1 LVYPILLHIVPSLG
15 YRPFS
20 LTRSLSPLLFG
31 MDRRRPA
38 DLLQA
43 ADRHRF
49 TIVQLILLAGV
60 KNASTQAYMRDYYGP
75 MMRGVEG
82 LVQWLLPAM
91 MYAPASSTDFS
102 YCTGQTFFVQSQLRL
117 AWVQSASTPA
127 SQQSPRRVRFRS
139 TKYLRRLV
147 ETCRVVFRGRT
158 RLPVPTTGSE
168 YVQLS
173 LRLTN
178 VIKLSFQRIGD
189 YTAAR
194 ISRAVLCSTPIVT
207 VGWEH
212 VSCWQIHGISADQNG
227 CFWRFVFSHGH
238 AHTAKEYARIMGCVQ
253 PELIS
258 MWYCL
263 DKTRR

>member
-1 LVYPILLHIVPSLG
+1 MGTRGGGSLNIKK
-15 YRPFS
+15 
-20 LTRSLSPLLFG
+20 
-31 MDRRRPA
+31 RRLPR
-38 DLLQA
+38 DLLIA
-43 ADRHRF
+43 SDRHRF

-60 KNASTQAYMRDYYGP
+60 KNVSTQAFMRDYHGP

-82 LVQWLLPAM
+82 LTQWLLAAM

-127 SQQSPRRVRFRS
+127 SQRSPRRVRFRS

-189 YTAAR
+189 YTGAR
-194 ISRAVLCSTPIVT
+194 ISRAVLCCTPTVT
-207 VGWEH
+207 EGWDR
-212 VSCWQIHGISADQNG
+212 VTCWQIHGISADQNN
-227 CFWRFVFSHGH
+227 CFLRFVVAHGID
-238 AHTAKEYARIMGCVQ
+238 HTAADYARLMGCDR
-253 PELIS
+253 PELIT
-258 MWYCL
+258 MWHCL
-263 DKTRR
+263 EKA

>member
-1 LVYPILLHIVPSLG
+1 MPRAVGTRGEGGSLNIKK
-15 YRPFS
+15 
-20 LTRSLSPLLFG
+20 
-31 MDRRRPA
+31 RRLPR
-38 DLLQA
+38 DLLIA
-43 ADRHRF
+43 SDRHRF

-60 KNASTQAYMRDYYGP
+60 KNVSTQAFMRDYHGP

-82 LVQWLLPAM
+82 LTQWLLAAM

-127 SQQSPRRVRFRS
+127 SQQSPRRVRLRS
-139 TKYLRRLV
+139 TKCLRRLV

-189 YTAAR
+189 YTGAR
-194 ISRAVLCSTPIVT
+194 ISRAVLCCTPTVT
-207 VGWEH
+207 EGWDRVVLADPRHLRGPERLLLELPRRARQRPH
-212 VSCWQIHGISADQNG
+212 RSRLRQADGMRSAGADHDVALP
-227 CFWRFVFSHGH
+227 REV
-238 AHTAKEYARIMGCVQ
+238 MGGWLHLCAYLYV
-253 PELIS
+253 
-258 MWYCL
+258 
-263 DKTRR
+263 

>member
-1 LVYPILLHIVPSLG
+1 VGTRGGGSLNIKK
-15 YRPFS
+15 
-20 LTRSLSPLLFG
+20 
-31 MDRRRPA
+31 RRLPR
-38 DLLQA
+38 DLLIES
-43 ADRHRF
+43 DRHRF

-60 KNASTQAYMRDYYGP
+60 KNVSTQAFMRDYHGP

-82 LVQWLLPAM
+82 LTQWLLAAM

-127 SQQSPRRVRFRS
+127 SQQSPRRVRLRS

-147 ETCRVVFRGRT
+147 EMCHVVFRGRD

-173 LRLTN
+173 LQLTN

-189 YTAAR
+189 YTGAR
-194 ISRAVLCSTPIVT
+194 ISRAVLCCTPTVT
-207 VGWEH
+207 EGWDR
-212 VSCWQIHGISADQNG
+212 VTFWQIHGISADQND
-227 CFWRFVFSHGH
+227 CYWSFLTEHGSD
-238 AHTAKEYARIMGCVQ
+238 HTAADYARLMGCDR
-253 PELIS
+253 PELIT
-258 MWYCL
+258 MWHCL
-263 DKTRR
+263 EKGVMGGVAPPVCIL

>member
-1 LVYPILLHIVPSLG
+1 MPRAVGTRGGGSLNIKK
-15 YRPFS
+15 
-20 LTRSLSPLLFG
+20 
-31 MDRRRPA
+31 RRLPR
-38 DLLQA
+38 DLLIA
-43 ADRHRF
+43 SDRHRF

-60 KNASTQAYMRDYYGP
+60 KNVSTQAFMRDYHGP

-82 LVQWLLPAM
+82 LTQWLLAAM

-127 SQQSPRRVRFRS
+127 SQRSPRRVRFRS

-173 LRLTN
+173 LQLTN

-189 YTAAR
+189 YTGAR
-194 ISRAVLCSTPIVT
+194 ISRAVLCCTPTVT
-207 VGWEH
+207 EGWDR
-212 VSCWQIHGISADQNG
+212 VSCWQIHGVSADQND
-227 CFWRFVFSHGH
+227 CFLRFVVAHGID
-238 AHTAKEYARIMGCVQ
+238 HTAADYARLMGCDR
-253 PELIS
+253 PELIT
-258 MWYCL
+258 MWHCL
-263 DKTRR
+263 EKA